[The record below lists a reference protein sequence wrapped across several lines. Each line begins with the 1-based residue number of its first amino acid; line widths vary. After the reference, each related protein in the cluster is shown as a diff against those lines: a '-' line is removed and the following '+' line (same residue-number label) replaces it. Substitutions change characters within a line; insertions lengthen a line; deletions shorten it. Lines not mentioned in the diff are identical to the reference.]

1 MAELVDAL
9 DSKSSGAILESSIL
23 SPGTM
28 KKLPKVIAVVGPTA
42 TGKSD
47 LAVALAL
54 AFKGEVI
61 SADSRQVYRGLDV
74 GSGKVTK
81 REMRGIPHHLLDVED
96 PKRVYTVERYQRD
109 AQNTVADIISR
120 GKVPVICGGT
130 GFYID
135 ALIHDTRFPDVAPD
149 RTLRARLAKKSAE
162 SLMKELVKLDARR
175 AKEMDPH
182 NKVRIIR
189 AIEIARALG
198 KVPKVK
204 KTKQYDVLWIGLDLP
219 RPALREKIHTRLM
232 RRMRGDR
239 IVTETKRLR
248 ARGVSWKRLHEFGL
262 EYRYAGLYL
271 QKKITKREML
281 EKLENEIVHFA
292 KRQMTW
298 FGRNPDIHWYTPT
311 EVKRIIA
318 LTSRFLKK

>member
-1 MAELVDAL
+1 
-9 DSKSSGAILESSIL
+9 
-23 SPGTM
+23 M
-28 KKLPKVIAVVGPTA
+28 KKFPKVIAVVGPTA

-47 LAVALAL
+47 LAVILAR
-54 AFKGEVI
+54 AFKGEVV
-61 SADSRQVYRGLDV
+61 SADSRQVYRGLDI

-81 REMRGIPHHLLDVED
+81 IEMRGVPHHMLDIED
-96 PKRVYTVERYQRD
+96 PKRVYNAERYRAD
-109 AQNTVADIISR
+109 ASHAVVDILSR
-120 GKVPVICGGT
+120 GRLPIICGGT

-135 ALIHDTRFPDVAPD
+135 ALVYDTEFPDVAPD
-149 RTLRARLAKKSAE
+149 RSLRARLAKKSAE
-162 SLMKELVKLDARR
+162 SLMKELAKLDPRR
-175 AKEMDPH
+175 AREMDPY

-189 AIEIARALG
+189 AIEVARALG
-198 KVPKVK
+198 SVPKVK

-232 RRMRGDR
+232 RRMRGDH
-239 IVTETKRLR
+239 IVAETRRLR

-262 EYRYAGLYL
+262 EYRHAGLYL
-271 QKKITKREML
+271 QKKLTKTEML

-298 FGRNPDIHWYTPT
+298 FGRNKDIQWFAPT
-311 EVKRIIA
+311 EVKKITS

>member
-1 MAELVDAL
+1 
-9 DSKSSGAILESSIL
+9 
-23 SPGTM
+23 M

-47 LAVALAL
+47 LAVQLAL
-54 AFKGEVI
+54 LLKGEVI
-61 SADSRQVYRGLDV
+61 SADSRQVYRGLDI

-81 REMRGIPHHLLDVED
+81 SEMRGIPHHLLDVED
-96 PKRVYTVERYQRD
+96 PKHVYTVERYQKD
-109 AQNTVADIISR
+109 AQSAVADIISR
-120 GKVPVICGGT
+120 GKTPVICGGT

-135 ALIHDTRFPDVAPD
+135 ALVYNTRFPDVAPD
-149 RTLRARLAKKSAE
+149 RALRTRLAKKSTA
-162 SLMKELVKLDARR
+162 SLMRELMKLDARR
-175 AKEMDPH
+175 AQEIDPH

-198 KVPKVK
+198 SVPKTK
-204 KTKQYDVLWIGLDLP
+204 RKKQYDVLWIGLDLP
-219 RPALREKIHTRLM
+219 RPALREKIHTRLI

-239 IVTETKRLR
+239 IIAETRRLR

-262 EYRYAGLYL
+262 EYRHAGLYL
-271 QKKITKREML
+271 QKKLTKTEML
-281 EKLENEIVHFA
+281 ERLENEIVHFA

-298 FGRNPDIHWYTPT
+298 FGKNKDIHWYAPT
-311 EVKRIIA
+311 ETKKIIT